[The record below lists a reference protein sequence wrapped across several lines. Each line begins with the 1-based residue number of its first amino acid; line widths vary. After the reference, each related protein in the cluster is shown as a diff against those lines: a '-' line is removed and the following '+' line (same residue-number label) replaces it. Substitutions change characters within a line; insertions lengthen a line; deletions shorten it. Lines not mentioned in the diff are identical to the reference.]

1 MFETWI
7 WLHHAVPHSSIW
19 LDHILI
25 GIMKM
30 IVAVIARA
38 QVLVLQSSTHW
49 PWLGALEPSG
59 ISRSTRSVQW
69 HVANFDPERVF
80 GLFHVAEVMALLPHA
95 GTFPTPKISP
105 RPEPIVSVLVM
116 PEVNAEIPKPS
127 KASCQSV
134 SNRGLVYR
142 SSTVGANLRRWS
154 DTASKRSRRP
164 MVLLC

>member
-59 ISRSTRSVQW
+59 ISRSTRSVQS
-69 HVANFDPERVF
+69 HHQAP
-80 GLFHVAEVMALLPHA
+80 GIHLL
-95 GTFPTPKISP
+95 
-105 RPEPIVSVLVM
+105 
-116 PEVNAEIPKPS
+116 
-127 KASCQSV
+127 
-134 SNRGLVYR
+134 
-142 SSTVGANLRRWS
+142 LRRDGLDWPSTHSQGWTFNQEGVHYSRACHQQVTKYAFGKANNNVTRSGSWGYGFSWS
-154 DTASKRSRRP
+154 LLVDVEYSTMATSWLVRRHDEI
-164 MVLLC
+164 